1 MLYVGTSLGQC
12 LRSLLDGEVSYDQVL
27 LIITNTRAPTKE
39 DFIKVVEMYHQDPPK
54 TTYDYSHISWD
65 IVSDLASNLWE
76 DGKIH
81 QPRNFNSSNL
91 YKRHYDLSS
100 DIWIEVS
107 PKSRNTTVAVKD
119 AYEKYKML
127 DMLTK

>member
-1 MLYVGTSLGQC
+1 MLCIGTSLGRC

-39 DFIKVVEMYHQDPPK
+39 DFIKVVEMYYQDPPR
-54 TTYDYSHISWD
+54 TSYDYSHISWD

-81 QPRNFNSSNL
+81 QPRNFNDSNS
-91 YKRHYDLSS
+91 YKRHHDLSS

-107 PKSRNTTVAVKD
+107 PKSRNTTVAVKE